1 MSLTHPLSYRTDT
14 LFPDTTRF
22 RSDEYD
28 VRLSHDLEAPSP
40 DHALEQGWELY
51 QNIDSNYHTPD
62 NLRSLMTSD
71 MVKLIAEDGTETW
84 WICCSSGWHQTEAP
98 QGYEANRSEERR
110 VGKEWVS
117 TCRSRWS
124 P

>member
-1 MSLTHPLSYRTDT
+1 MRFKLTPYAQNSLALTHPDLVH
-14 LFPDTTRF
+14 FPSPANHRVGAI
-22 RSDEYD
+22 DEYD

-40 DHALEQGWELY
+40 DHALEQCWELY

-98 QGYEANRSEERR
+98 QGYEANLAL
-110 VGKEWVS
+110 
-117 TCRSRWS
+117 
-124 P
+124 PL

>member
-1 MSLTHPLSYRTDT
+1 MRI
-14 LFPDTTRF
+14 
-22 RSDEYD
+22 SDWSSD
-28 VRLSHDLEAPSP
+28 VCSSDLLEAPSP
-40 DHALEQGWELY
+40 DHALEQCWELY

-98 QGYEANRSEERR
+98 QGYEANLALQIGRESCRER
-110 VGKEWVS
+110 G
-117 TCRSRWS
+117 CQYG
-124 P
+124 